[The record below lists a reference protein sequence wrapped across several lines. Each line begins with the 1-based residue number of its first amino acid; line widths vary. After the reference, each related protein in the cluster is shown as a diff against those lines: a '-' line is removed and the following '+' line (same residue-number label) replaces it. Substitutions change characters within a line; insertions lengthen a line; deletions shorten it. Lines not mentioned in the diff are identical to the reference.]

1 MIEIP
6 VLRYIAEG
14 ERGGPVRLFAEFA
27 NGIRAQ
33 VRQVVWHS
41 PTGLEYGYGGSGPAD
56 MALSILA
63 HHKGADPERIE
74 KLVHGSMASWDEGS
88 DDERL
93 VVRLHQKL
101 KSRHVEPAD
110 RSEPLIVYPREL
122 AQLERDEAIG

>member
-1 MIEIP
+1 MNEIP
-6 VLRYIAEG
+6 ILRYIAEG
-14 ERGGPVRLFAEFA
+14 ERGGPVRLFVEFA
-27 NGIRAQ
+27 NGVKAQ

-74 KLVHGSMASWDEGS
+74 KLFHGSLASWVEGS
-88 DDERL
+88 DEVRL
-93 VVRLHQKL
+93 VVRLHL
-101 KSRHVEPAD
+101 HLNFRHVAPAD

-122 AQLERDEAIG
+122 DRLERDEATA